1 VQRQSTIQ
9 RWCDYV
15 IEAGWLLA
23 LSLIPIYFNLL
34 SSRHFE
40 PDKATTLRAL
50 VLVMLAAWLIRA
62 LDGLNS
68 RPPAPEPPPADAAQV
83 PVNPFGG
90 LWRRLRAFPLA
101 LPALAYALVFLVAT
115 VFSVVPGISF
125 WGSYQRGQ
133 GAYTNLSYVA
143 LFALICATLRTRA
156 QFDRLVTVLLLASL
170 PVSGYG
176 LIQHFQLDPLPW
188 KGDVISRVA
197 STMGNSIFVAAY
209 LIMVLPFALYR
220 LLTNLAAARSAPREG
235 GSGDAL
241 WGVAYALLVAGT
253 LALLLSVIKFG
264 AVVRV
269 PEPTFRYWWVFP
281 GAIAI
286 CTALWALVARGLAN
300 AERVPRAV
308 FVTGG
313 LTLGFLIVFG
323 IQFLLSQ
330 ATGQQFDSRQVRG
343 MDWGLWM
350 LGGVVALG
358 AFFAL
363 AYLLPRRAGL
373 PSRALLL
380 VSALGNAVVA
390 LAALVAIFF
399 TQSRGPWIG
408 GAAGVFVFFTLVL
421 WRAARHASAQGSGV
435 AGRLRAALAGWVV
448 LALAVGGFLLAFNL
462 SNAPVFD
469 QLRTVPYIGR
479 MGRLLETDTGTGLVR
494 RLIWFGDEH
503 GGGAVGLITADPLR
517 AIVGWGPESMFVAY
531 NPFYPPSLA
540 NIEARG
546 ASPDR
551 SHQAI
556 LDELVTKGVLGLLSY
571 LFLLISFG
579 LLCWRL
585 ILLSETWHWQVF
597 FIACLSAVVANV
609 VEGLTGIPIV
619 STLMMLWLVL
629 GATVVG
635 GQLAG
640 VYSLQPQREQPAP
653 AAQPAPAPA
662 LKGRGQ
668 GQRARGAVAR
678 GAASARASTSRRQQ
692 TSPAALGLYSLLLV
706 LTLGAVWWF
715 NLNPVYADMRFQE
728 AQAYSD
734 NPQAGLRE
742 EVVGLDKYLDTIRRD
757 PDEDFYYLNL
767 GRTLMNTA
775 DLLRAQGA
783 PLGEAQADASVAELL
798 RLADI
803 EDISQF
809 VTSKSPLA
817 LMSYAEAVLMR
828 ARDLNPLNKDHYAN
842 LARLNSFWYSWTSD
856 PQRITQATKWYEQA
870 ANVAPNDMAI
880 ANERASAV
888 ALLGTYTEKQ
898 GDAAG
903 AKALY
908 AQAEQILA
916 RSKAIDPRF
925 TDTNGRLAEVY
936 RLQGKLAEA
945 TPLYTATL
953 AVNPHQFD
961 PNIEAL
967 ATSYQSQP
975 ELFKQIQQA
984 YLAAAAARPTD
995 ANLQAIAGLMSVR
1008 AGDLE
1013 GAVKVY
1019 AAAVAAAPGRLDF
1032 LRNYTLVLSDT
1043 RRYPEALAQA
1053 QQGLSV
1059 LEQQGEQADQQEL
1072 ATFQYLVGLLQQMAA
1087 GGQ

>member
-50 VLVMLAAWLIRA
+50 VLVMLGAWLIRA
-62 LDGLNS
+62 LDGLGN
-68 RPPAPEPPPADAAQV
+68 RPQAPDVPITDAATV
-83 PVNPFGG
+83 SANPFGG
-90 LWRRLRAFPLA
+90 LWQRLRAFPLA
-101 LPALAYALVFLVAT
+101 LPALVYVLIFLVAT
-115 VFSVVPGISF
+115 AFSVVPGISF

-143 LFALICATLRTRA
+143 LFALMVTTLRTRA
-156 QFDRLVTVLLLASL
+156 QFDRLVTVLLFASL

-176 LIQHFQLDPLPW
+176 LLQHLQLDPLPW

-220 LLTNLAAARSAPREG
+220 LLTNLAAARSAPREDG
-235 GSGDAL
+235 GDAI
-241 WGVAYALLVAGT
+241 WGVAYALLGVGT
-253 LALLLSVIKFG
+253 LAVLLAVIKFG

-281 GAIAI
+281 GAIAVS
-286 CTALWALVARGLAN
+286 TALWALAARGLPN

-308 FVTGG
+308 FSTAG
-313 LTLGFLIVFG
+313 LTLGFFIIFG

-330 ATGQQFDSRQVRG
+330 TTGQQFDVRQTRG
-343 MDWGLWM
+343 LDWGWWL
-350 LGGVVALG
+350 LGGIVALG
-358 AFFAL
+358 VFFAL
-363 AYLLPRRAGL
+363 VYLLPRRTGA

-380 VSALGNAVVA
+380 VSALGNAIVA
-390 LAALVAIFF
+390 AAALVTIFF

-421 WRAARHASAQGSGV
+421 WRAGRHAAQDSGV
-435 AGRLRAALAGWVV
+435 AGRLRAALVGWV
-448 LALAVGGFLLAFNL
+448 ALAVVAGGFLLAFNL
-462 SNAPVFD
+462 SDAPMFE

-479 MGRLLETDTGTGLVR
+479 MGRLLETESGTGLVR

-503 GGGAVGLITADPLR
+503 GGGAVGLITSDPLR

-556 LDELVTKGVLGLLSY
+556 LDELVTKGFLGLLSY
-571 LFLLISFG
+571 LFLLLSFG

-585 ILLSETWHWQVF
+585 ILRSEAWHWQVF

-609 VEGLTGIPIV
+609 IEGVTGIPIV
-619 STLMMLWLVL
+619 STLMMLWVTLAV
-629 GATVVG
+629 TVAG

-640 VYSLQPQREQPAP
+640 VYSLAGEREEPAP
-653 AAQPAPAPA
+653 AAQPAATPAQR
-662 LKGRGQ
+662 GRGQ
-668 GQRARGAVAR
+668 PQRARGAVAR
-678 GAASARASTSRRQQ
+678 GAATARASASRRQQ

-783 PLGEAQADASVAELL
+783 PLGEAQPDAGVAELL
-798 RLADI
+798 RLGDI
-803 EDISQF
+803 EAVSQF
-809 VTSKSPLA
+809 VTTKSPLA

-856 PQRITQATKWYEQA
+856 PQRITQSAKWYEQA
-870 ANVAPNDMAI
+870 SSVAPNDVAI
-880 ANERASAV
+880 ANERASAL
-888 ALLGTYTEKQ
+888 ALHGSYTEKQ

-916 RSKAIDPRF
+916 RSKSVDPRF
-925 TDTNGRLAEVY
+925 NDTDGRLAEVY
-936 RLQGKLAEA
+936 RMQGKLAEA

-953 AVNPHQFD
+953 ALSPHQFD
-961 PNIEAL
+961 QNIEAI
-967 ATSYQSQP
+967 ATSFKAQP
-975 ELFKQIQQA
+975 ELLKQIQAA
-984 YLAAAAARPTD
+984 YVAAAAARPTD

-1013 GAVKVY
+1013 GAVTTY
-1019 AAAVAAAPGRLDF
+1019 AAAVAAAPNRLDF
-1032 LRNYTLVLSDT
+1032 IRNYTLVLSDT
-1043 RRYPEALAQA
+1043 QRYPEALAQA
-1053 QQGLSV
+1053 EKALAGLQQQGD
-1059 LEQQGEQADQQEL
+1059 QADQQEL
-1072 ATFQYLVGLLQQMAA
+1072 ATFQFLVGYLQPKAA

>member
-1 VQRQSTIQ
+1 MQRQSAIQ
-9 RWCDYV
+9 RWCNYV

-23 LSLIPIYFNLL
+23 LSLVPIYFNLL

-40 PDKATTLRAL
+40 PDKATTLRAI
-50 VLVMLAAWLIRA
+50 VLVMASAWLIRA
-62 LDGLNS
+62 LDGFGS
-68 RPPAPEPPPADAAQV
+68 RPATPEAPAPDDAVAA
-83 PVNPFGG
+83 NPFAG
-90 LWRRLRAFPLA
+90 LWRRLREFPLA
-101 LPALAYALVFLVAT
+101 LPALVYALVFLIAT
-115 VFSVVPGISF
+115 AFSVVRGISF

-133 GAYTNLSYVA
+133 GAYTNLSYIA
-143 LFALICATLRTRA
+143 LFALMAATLRTRA
-156 QFDRLVTVLLLASL
+156 QFDRLVTVLLFASL

-220 LLTNLAAARSAPREG
+220 LIANIAAVRNAPRDG
-235 GSGDAL
+235 GRSDAP
-241 WGVAYALLVAGT
+241 WGFAYALLSFGT
-253 LALLLSVIKFG
+253 LALLLAVIKFG

-286 CTALWALVARGLAN
+286 CTAIWALVAHGLPN

-308 FVTGG
+308 FVTGA
-313 LTLGFLIVFG
+313 LTLGFFIIFG
-323 IQFLLSQ
+323 LQFLLSQ

-343 MDWGLWM
+343 MDWGWWL
-350 LGGVVALG
+350 LGGIVALG

-363 AYLLPRRAGL
+363 AYLLPRRAGP
-373 PSRALLL
+373 PSRALL
-380 VSALGNAVVA
+380 AICAAGNAVVVAAA
-390 LAALVAIFF
+390 LATIFF
-399 TQSRGPWIG
+399 TQSRGPWLG
-408 GAAGVFVFFTLVL
+408 GAVGVFVFFTLVL
-421 WRAARHASAQGSGV
+421 WMAARRARTQGSGL
-435 AGRLRAALAGWVV
+435 AGPLRAALVGWVV

-462 SNAPVFD
+462 SDAPMFAE
-469 QLRTVPYIGR
+469 LRNVPYIGR
-479 MGRLLETDTGTGLVR
+479 MGRLLETDSGTGLVR

-503 GGGAVGLITADPLR
+503 GGGAVGLITANPWR
-517 AIVGWGPESMFVAY
+517 AVVGWGPESMFVAY
-531 NPFYPPSLA
+531 NPFYPPALA

-556 LDELVTKGVLGLLSY
+556 LDELVTKGFLGLLSY
-571 LFLLISFG
+571 LFLLISFVV
-579 LLCWRL
+579 LCWRL
-585 ILLSETWHWQVF
+585 IRRSEAWHWQVF
-597 FIACLSAVVANV
+597 FIACLGAVAANF

-619 STLMMLWLVL
+619 ATLMMLWVVL

-635 GQLAG
+635 GHLAG
-640 VYSLQPQREQPAP
+640 AYSLDRPRDEPAPAPQPAP
-653 AAQPAPAPA
+653 ASAG
-662 LKGRGQ
+662 KGRSQ
-668 GQRARGAVAR
+668 QRPRGAVAR
-678 GAASARASTSRRQQ
+678 GAATARAGTGRRPQ
-692 TSPAALGLYSLLLV
+692 TTPAALGLYALLLV
-706 LTLGAVWWF
+706 LTGGAVWWF

-783 PLGEAQADASVAELL
+783 ALGEPAPGAKVDDLL
-798 RLADI
+798 RLSSID
-803 EDISQF
+803 DVTQF
-809 VTSKSPLA
+809 ITSKSPLA
-817 LMSYAEAVLMR
+817 LMSYAEAVLLR
-828 ARDLNPLNKDHYAN
+828 ARDLNPRNKDHYAN
-842 LARLNSFWYSWTSD
+842 LARLNSYWYSWTND
-856 PQRITQATKWYEQA
+856 PQRITQSADWYKQATE
-870 ANVAPNDMAI
+870 VAPNDVAI

-903 AKALY
+903 GKALY
-908 AQAEQILA
+908 AEAEQLLA
-916 RSKAIDPRF
+916 RSRLLDPRF
-925 TDTNGRLAEVY
+925 NDTGGRLAEVY

-961 PNIEAL
+961 ANVEGI
-967 ATSYQSQP
+967 ATSYQAQP
-975 ELFKQIQQA
+975 ELLKQIQQA

-995 ANLQAIAGLMSVR
+995 ASLQAIAGLMSVR

-1019 AAAVAAAPGRLDF
+1019 AAAVAAAPNRLDF
-1032 LRNYTLVLSDT
+1032 VRNYTLVLSDT

-1053 QQGLSV
+1053 QQGLNV
-1059 LEQQGEQADQQEL
+1059 AQQQGEQADQQEL
-1072 ATFQYLVGLLQQMAA
+1072 ATFQFLVELLQQKAA